1 MADKRKIVFIETVE
15 KLFEMVKYNEGKAID
30 FSIPDEALD
39 FFEDYKKAKNES
51 SQPFTEKGIIVMEAL
66 YKVDDWITATALG
79 EMIGKNGRS
88 VSGTMKKLIE
98 DGYVEKREGKPA
110 SYKITD
116 KGMTCNFDEN

>member
-1 MADKRKIVFIETVE
+1 MADKRKIIFIETVE
-15 KLFEMVKYNEGKAID
+15 KLFEMVKYNEGKTID
-30 FSIPDEALD
+30 FSIPEEALD
-39 FFEDYKKAKNES
+39 FFEDYKKAKSES

-79 EMIGKNGRS
+79 EMIGRNGRS

-110 SYKITD
+110 SYRITEFGKEIEWNKD
-116 KGMTCNFDEN
+116 